1 MNNTQ
6 KLLQL
11 AAENPDL
18 PIVPMVY
25 YDDVVGEGCGYWLC
39 EFGDCYVGEYALYN
53 DRYYEDRDE
62 LKDDYYCSNVE
73 DFEGYTNDDEL
84 EKALDLAT
92 DHMWTKAIIVYI
104 NA

>member
-18 PIVPMVY
+18 PIVPMVDY
-25 YDDVVGEGCGYWLC
+25 DVVGDGYGFWLG
-39 EFGDCYVGEYALYN
+39 EFGHCEVGEYALYS
-53 DRYYEDRDE
+53 DRYYDDRDE
-62 LKDDYYCSNVE
+62 LKDVYYCDNAE
-73 DFEGYTNDDEL
+73 DFEGCTDDEL

>member
-18 PIVPMVY
+18 PIVPMVDY
-25 YDDVVGEGCGYWLC
+25 DVVGDGYGFWLG
-39 EFGDCYVGEYALYN
+39 EFGYCHVGEYACYGE
-53 DRYYEDRDE
+53 RYYEDRDE
-62 LKDDYYCSNVE
+62 LKEDYFNHHEYE
-73 DFEGYTNDDEL
+73 FEGLTDDDL
-84 EKALDLAT
+84 EEALDIAT
-92 DHMWTKAIIVYI
+92 DHLWTKAIIVHI

>member
-1 MNNTQ
+1 MTNTQ

-18 PIVPMVY
+18 PIVPMVDY
-25 YDDVVGEGCGYWLC
+25 DVVGDGYGVWLG
-39 EFGDCYVGEYALYN
+39 EFGYCYVGEYACYD

-62 LKDDYYCSNVE
+62 LKDAYYCNNAE
-73 DFEGYTNDDEL
+73 DFECYFEDEL
-84 EKALDLAT
+84 KDALDDST
-92 DHMWTKAIIVYI
+92 DHMWTKAILVHI

>member
-1 MNNTQ
+1 MTNTQ

-18 PIVPMVY
+18 PIVPMVDY
-25 YDDVVGEGCGYWLC
+25 DVVGDGYGFWLG
-39 EFGDCYVGEYALYN
+39 EFGHCEVGEYALYS
-53 DRYYEDRDE
+53 DRYYDERDE
-62 LKDDYYCSNVE
+62 LKDDYYCTNTE
-73 DFEGYTNDDEL
+73 DFEGFTDDDL

>member
-1 MNNTQ
+1 MTNTQ

-18 PIVPMVY
+18 HIVPMVDY
-25 YDDVVGEGCGYWLC
+25 DVVGDGYGFWLG
-39 EFGDCYVGEYALYN
+39 EFGHCEVGEYALYN

-73 DFEGYTNDDEL
+73 DFEGYTNDDDL

>member
-11 AAENPDL
+11 VAENPDL

-25 YDDVVGEGCGYWLC
+25 YDVVGDGYNYWLGT
-39 EFGDCYVGEYALYN
+39 FGSCYVGEYACYN

-62 LKDDYYCSNVE
+62 LKEAYFGYNEE
-73 DFEGYTNDDEL
+73 DFEGYFDDDL
-84 EKALDLAT
+84 EEALDLAT

-104 NA
+104 NS

>member
-18 PIVPMVY
+18 PIVPMVDSDIIGDGDGY
-25 YDDVVGEGCGYWLC
+25 YLGKFGY
-39 EFGDCYVGEYALYN
+39 CYVGEYACYD
-53 DRYYEDRDE
+53 DRFYEDRDE
-62 LKDDYYCSNVE
+62 LKERYYDNNAE
-73 DFEGYTNDDEL
+73 DFEDYFDDDL
-84 EKALDLAT
+84 EEALDLAT
-92 DHMWTKAIIVYI
+92 DYMWTKAILVYI

>member
-1 MNNTQ
+1 MTNTQ

-11 AAENPDL
+11 ATENPDL
-18 PIVPMVY
+18 PIVPMVDY
-25 YDDVVGEGCGYWLC
+25 DVVGDGYGFWLG
-39 EFGDCYVGEYALYN
+39 EFGHCEVGEYALYS
-53 DRYYEDRDE
+53 DRYYDERDE
-62 LKDDYYCSNVE
+62 LKDDYYCTNVE
-73 DFEGYTNDDEL
+73 DFEGYTDDDL

>member
-1 MNNTQ
+1 MTNTQ

-11 AAENPDL
+11 ATENPDL
-18 PIVPMVY
+18 PIVPMVDY
-25 YDDVVGEGCGYWLC
+25 EVVGDGYGFWLG
-39 EFGDCYVGEYALYN
+39 EFGSCYVGEYACYN

-62 LKDDYYCSNVE
+62 LKEAYFGYNEE
-73 DFEGYTNDDEL
+73 DFEGYFDDDL
-84 EKALDLAT
+84 EEALDLAT

>member
-1 MNNTQ
+1 MANTQ

-18 PIVPMVY
+18 PIVLMVDY
-25 YDDVVGEGCGYWLC
+25 DVVGDGYGFWLG
-39 EFGDCYVGEYALYN
+39 EFGHCEVGEYALYN
-53 DRYYEDRDE
+53 ERYYDDREDFNDT
-62 LKDDYYCSNVE
+62 YYCDNEEMFE
-73 DFEGYTNDDEL
+73 DLPVHQVDEVL
-84 EKALDLAT
+84 KAAT

>member
-18 PIVPMVY
+18 PIVPMVDY
-25 YDDVVGEGCGYWLC
+25 DVVGDGWGFWLG
-39 EFGDCYVGEYALYN
+39 EFGHCEVGEYALYD
-53 DRYYEDRDE
+53 DRYFDDRDE
-62 LKDDYYCSNVE
+62 LNDAYYCNNGE
-73 DFEGYTNDDEL
+73 AFDGLPDQQIDE
-84 EKALDLAT
+84 ALTAAT